1 MERLAGECPKLNQAD
16 STGGLAEVSR
26 KKNKMWLAIRIRGL
40 MKCWEALAFL
50 AGSWLII
57 LLIFTVSFSKE
68 PEKHIKVIRIEE
80 SINPGTAAFLERG
93 TQQAVQDE
101 AALLVV
107 ELDTPGGLVTSM
119 RTMVKTIMN
128 APVPVAVFVSPSGA
142 QAASAGVFV
151 VLAADIAA
159 MAPGTNI
166 GAAHPVVAGGK
177 EMDETMDTK
186 VVNDLVA
193 FIKSIA
199 TRRGRN
205 AEWAEEAVR
214 KSVSVTAEEALKLKV
229 IDLVARDMDDL
240 LDKLE
245 GWPVQTKEGEKKLA
259 FKGFPVQRVQENLRD
274 KILKTV
280 SNPNIAYLLMLIGL
294 AGLYFELSHPGTIF
308 PGVIGGIA
316 LILAFY
322 AFQTLSVNYAGVLL
336 ILLGAV
342 LFLLE
347 IKVTSYGLLSI
358 GGVICLTLGSIML
371 FNTGAPGLQISWS
384 VLIPAV
390 AVISGF
396 FITVALLAV
405 RAHMAK
411 PRTGYGALIGE
422 IAVAKEPL
430 APDGKVFVHGELWNA
445 TSDEIV
451 PEGGR
456 VEVMEVE
463 NLWLKVRKIGDTKH

>member
-1 MERLAGECPKLNQAD
+1 VSKINLGDGKGRLIK
-16 STGGLAEVSR
+16 VSR
-26 KKNKMWLAIRIRGL
+26 KGDKMWFATKLNGSIRWRRAISVLG
-40 MKCWEALAFL
+40 
-50 AGSWLII
+50 GSWLII
-57 LLIFTVSFSKE
+57 LLLCTLAFSQATKE
-68 PEKHIKVIRIEE
+68 HVMVVRIEE
-80 SINPGTAAFLERG
+80 SINPGTAAFLARG
-93 TQQAVQDE
+93 TQQAVEDE
-101 AALLVV
+101 AVLIVV
-107 ELDTPGGLVTSM
+107 QLDTPGGLVSSM

-128 APVPVAVFVSPSGA
+128 APIPVVVFVSPSGA

-151 VLAADIAA
+151 VMAADIAA

-229 IDLVARDMDDL
+229 IDLVARDMEEL
-240 LDKLE
+240 LVKLE
-245 GWPVQTKEGEKKLA
+245 GWAVQTKEGEKKLA
-259 FKGFPVQRVQENLRD
+259 LKGLPVERMQENLRD
-274 KILKTV
+274 KILKTI
-280 SNPNIAYLLMLIGL
+280 SNPNIAYLLMLIGM
-294 AGLYFELSHPGTIF
+294 AGLYFELSHPGAIF
-308 PGVIGGIA
+308 PGVIGGIS

-336 ILLGAV
+336 ILLGAI
-342 LFLLE
+342 LFVLE

-371 FNTGAPGLQISWS
+371 FNTGTTGLRISWS

-390 AVISGF
+390 LVISGF

-411 PRTGYGALIGE
+411 PLTGYRGLIGE

-430 APDGKVFVHGELWNA
+430 APEGKVFVHGELWNA

-451 PEGGR
+451 PEGAK
-456 VEVMEVE
+456 VEVVEVE
-463 NLWLKVRKIGDTKH
+463 NLWLKVRKIGDTKQ

>member
-1 MERLAGECPKLNQAD
+1 MQFTAKL
-16 STGGLAEVSR
+16 EVST
-26 KKNKMWLAIRIRGL
+26 KKSNLL
-40 MKCWEALAFL
+40 TVL
-50 AGSWLII
+50 AGSVLIV
-57 LLIFTVSFSKE
+57 LLLCSLPLSLAGD
-68 PEKHIKVIRIEE
+68 KHIKVLRIEE
-80 SINPGTAAFLERG
+80 SINPGTAAFLARG
-93 TQQAVQDE
+93 ATQAVEED
-101 AALLVV
+101 AVLLVV

-119 RTMVKTIMN
+119 RTMIKTIMN
-128 APVPVAVFVSPSGA
+128 VPIPVVVFVSPSGA

-151 VLAADIAA
+151 VMAADIAA

-177 EMDETMDTK
+177 DMDETMNTK

-214 KSVSVTAEEALKLKV
+214 KSVSITAEEALKFKV
-229 IDLVARDMDDL
+229 IDLVARDVDDL
-240 LDKLE
+240 LAKLE
-245 GWPVQTKEGEKKLA
+245 GWPIQTKEGEKKLA
-259 FKGFPVQRVQENLRD
+259 LKGLPLETVQENLRD
-274 KILKTV
+274 RILKTI
-280 SNPNIAYLLMLIGL
+280 SNPNIAYLLMLIGM
-294 AGLYFELSHPGTIF
+294 AGLYFELSHPGAIF
-308 PGVIGGIA
+308 PGVIGGIS

-336 ILLGAV
+336 IILGAI

-347 IKVTSYGLLSI
+347 IKVTSYGLLSV

-371 FNTGAPGLQISWS
+371 FNTGAPGLRISWS

-390 AVISGF
+390 LVISGF
-396 FITVALLAV
+396 FMTVAFLAM

-411 PRTGYGALIGE
+411 PRTGYQGLIGE
-422 IAVAKEPL
+422 IAVAKESL

-445 TSDEIV
+445 TSEDIV
-451 PEGGR
+451 PVGSK
-456 VEVMEVE
+456 VEVIEVE
-463 NLWLKVRKIGDTKH
+463 NLWLKVRKIGDTKQ

>member
-1 MERLAGECPKLNQAD
+1 M
-16 STGGLAEVSR
+16 SR
-26 KKNKMWLAIRIRGL
+26 KEKKMWLATQLNGSMKWRGVL
-40 MKCWEALAFL
+40 SAAVV
-50 AGSWLII
+50 SWLII
-57 LLIFTVSFSKE
+57 LLFCTLSFTRAS
-68 PEKHIKVIRIEE
+68 EKHIKVIRIEE
-80 SINPGTAAFLERG
+80 SINPGTAAFLARG
-93 TQQAVQDE
+93 AQHAVEDE
-101 AALLVV
+101 AAILVV
-107 ELDTPGGLVTSM
+107 QLDTPGGLVTSM
-119 RTMVKTIMN
+119 RTMIKTIMN
-128 APVPVAVFVSPSGA
+128 APIPVVVFVSPSGA

-177 EMDETMDTK
+177 EMDETMDAK

-229 IDLVARDMDDL
+229 IDLVARDMEDL
-240 LDKLE
+240 LAKLE
-245 GWPVQTKEGEKKLA
+245 GWSVQTKEGEKKLA
-259 FKGFPVQRVQENLRD
+259 LKGLPVQRVQESLRD

-280 SNPNIAYLLMLIGL
+280 SNPNIAYLLMLIGM

-336 ILLGAV
+336 IILGAI

-371 FNTGAPGLQISWS
+371 FNTGTPGVRISWS

-390 AVISGF
+390 VVVSGF

-405 RAHMAK
+405 RAYMAK
-411 PRTGYGALIGE
+411 PRTGYLGLIGE
-422 IAVAKEPL
+422 IAVTTEPL

-451 PEGGR
+451 PEGAK
-456 VEVMEVE
+456 VEVVEVE
-463 NLWLKVRKIGDTKH
+463 NLWLKVRKIGDTKQ

>member
-1 MERLAGECPKLNQAD
+1 MQFTAKL
-16 STGGLAEVSR
+16 EVST
-26 KKNKMWLAIRIRGL
+26 KKSNLL
-40 MKCWEALAFL
+40 TVL
-50 AGSWLII
+50 AGSVLIV
-57 LLIFTVSFSKE
+57 LLLCSLPLSLAGD
-68 PEKHIKVIRIEE
+68 KHIKVLRIEE
-80 SINPGTAAFLERG
+80 SINPGTAAFLARG
-93 TQQAVQDE
+93 ATQAVEED
-101 AALLVV
+101 AVLLVV

-119 RTMVKTIMN
+119 RTMIKTIMN
-128 APVPVAVFVSPSGA
+128 APIPVVVFVSPSGA

-151 VLAADIAA
+151 VMAADIAA

-177 EMDETMDTK
+177 DMDETMNTK

-214 KSVSVTAEEALKLKV
+214 KSVSITAEEALKFKV
-229 IDLVARDMDDL
+229 IDLVARDVDDL
-240 LDKLE
+240 LAKLE
-245 GWPVQTKEGEKKLA
+245 GWPIQTKEGEKKLA
-259 FKGFPVQRVQENLRD
+259 LKGLPLETVQENLRD
-274 KILKTV
+274 KILKTS
-280 SNPNIAYLLMLIGL
+280 SNPNIAYLLMLIGM
-294 AGLYFELSHPGTIF
+294 AGLYFELSHPGAIF
-308 PGVIGGIA
+308 PGVVGGIS

-336 ILLGAV
+336 IILGAI

-347 IKVTSYGLLSI
+347 IKVTSYGLLSV

-371 FNTGAPGLQISWS
+371 FNTGAPGLRISWS

-390 AVISGF
+390 LVISGF
-396 FITVALLAV
+396 FMTVAFLAM

-411 PRTGYGALIGE
+411 PRTGYQGLIGE
-422 IAVAKEPL
+422 IAVAKESL

-445 TSDEIV
+445 TSEDIV
-451 PEGGR
+451 PVGSK
-456 VEVMEVE
+456 VEVIEVE
-463 NLWLKVRKIGDTKH
+463 NLWLKVRKIGDTKQ

>member
-1 MERLAGECPKLNQAD
+1 MQFTAKL
-16 STGGLAEVSR
+16 EVST
-26 KKNKMWLAIRIRGL
+26 KKSNLL
-40 MKCWEALAFL
+40 TVL
-50 AGSWLII
+50 AGSVLIV
-57 LLIFTVSFSKE
+57 LLLCSLPLSLAGD
-68 PEKHIKVIRIEE
+68 KHIKVLRIEE
-80 SINPGTAAFLERG
+80 SINPGTAAFLARG
-93 TQQAVQDE
+93 ATQAVEED
-101 AALLVV
+101 AVLLVV

-119 RTMVKTIMN
+119 RTMIKTIMN
-128 APVPVAVFVSPSGA
+128 VPIPVVVFVSPSGA

-151 VLAADIAA
+151 VMAADIAA

-177 EMDETMDTK
+177 DMDETMGTK

-214 KSVSVTAEEALKLKV
+214 KSVSITAEEALKLKV
-229 IDLVARDMDDL
+229 IDLVARDMDEL
-240 LDKLE
+240 LLKLE
-245 GWPVQTKEGEKKLA
+245 GWPIQTKEGEKKLA
-259 FKGFPVQRVQENLRD
+259 LKGLPAETVEENLRD
-274 KILKTV
+274 KILKTI
-280 SNPNIAYLLMLIGL
+280 SNPNIAYLLMLIGM
-294 AGLYFELSHPGTIF
+294 AGLYFELSHPGAIF
-308 PGVIGGIA
+308 PGVVGGIS

-336 ILLGAV
+336 IILGAI

-347 IKVTSYGLLSI
+347 IKVTSYGLLSV

-371 FNTGAPGLQISWS
+371 FNTGAPGLRIAWS

-390 AVISGF
+390 LVISGF
-396 FITVALLAV
+396 FMTVAFLAM

-411 PRTGYGALIGE
+411 PRTGYQGLIGE
-422 IAVAKEPL
+422 IAVAKESL

-445 TSDEIV
+445 TSEDIV
-451 PEGGR
+451 PVGSK
-456 VEVMEVE
+456 VEVIGVE
-463 NLWLKVRKIGDTKH
+463 NLWLKVRKIGDTKQ

>member
-1 MERLAGECPKLNQAD
+1 MRFVARIEV
-16 STGGLAEVSR
+16 STRSRGGL
-26 KKNKMWLAIRIRGL
+26 WLLGCLFLVLLVTYAVPSS
-40 MKCWEALAFL
+40 LA
-50 AGSWLII
+50 AD
-57 LLIFTVSFSKE
+57 KQ
-68 PEKHIKVIRIEE
+68 IKLIRIEE
-80 SINPGTAAFLERG
+80 SINPGTAAFLARG
-93 TQQAVQDE
+93 TRHAVEDE
-101 AALLVV
+101 AVLLIVQ
-107 ELDTPGGLVTSM
+107 LDTPGGLVSSM

-128 APVPVAVFVSPSGA
+128 TPIPVVVFVSPSGA

-151 VLAADIAA
+151 VMAADVAA

-199 TRRGRN
+199 TKRGRN

-214 KSVSVTAEEALKLKV
+214 KSVSVTADEALRLKV
-229 IDLVARDMDDL
+229 IDLIARDTDDL
-240 LDKLE
+240 LLKLE
-245 GWPVQTKEGEKKLA
+245 GWIVQTKMGEKKLA
-259 FKGFPVQRVQENLRD
+259 LKGLPTETVQENLRD
-274 KILKTV
+274 KILKTI

-294 AGLYFELSHPGTIF
+294 AGLYFELSHPGAIF
-308 PGVIGGIA
+308 PGVIGGIS

-336 ILLGAV
+336 IILGAI

-347 IKVTSYGLLSI
+347 IKITSYGLLSI

-371 FNTGAPGLQISWS
+371 FNTGTTGLRISWS

-390 AVISGF
+390 AAISGF
-396 FITVALLAV
+396 FIAVAFLAV
-405 RAHMAK
+405 RAHMAR
-411 PRTGYGALIGE
+411 PRTGYQGLIGE
-422 IAVAKEPL
+422 IAVTKEPL

-445 TSDEIV
+445 TSEDIV
-451 PEGGR
+451 PVGAR
-456 VEVMEVE
+456 VEVIGVE
-463 NLWLKVRKIGDTKH
+463 NLWLKVRKIGGTNQ

>member
-1 MERLAGECPKLNQAD
+1 MQFTAKL
-16 STGGLAEVSR
+16 EVST
-26 KKNKMWLAIRIRGL
+26 KKSNLL
-40 MKCWEALAFL
+40 TVL
-50 AGSWLII
+50 AGSVLIV
-57 LLIFTVSFSKE
+57 LLLCSLPLSLAGD
-68 PEKHIKVIRIEE
+68 KHIKVLRIEE
-80 SINPGTAAFLERG
+80 SINPGTAAFLARG
-93 TQQAVQDE
+93 ATQAVEED
-101 AALLVV
+101 AVLLVV

-119 RTMVKTIMN
+119 RTMIKTIMN
-128 APVPVAVFVSPSGA
+128 VPIPVVVFVSPSGA

-151 VLAADIAA
+151 VMAADIAA

-177 EMDETMDTK
+177 DMDETMGTK

-214 KSVSVTAEEALKLKV
+214 KSVSITAEEALKLKV
-229 IDLVARDMDDL
+229 IDLIARDMDEL
-240 LDKLE
+240 LLKLE
-245 GWPVQTKEGEKKLA
+245 GWPIQTKEGEKKLA
-259 FKGFPVQRVQENLRD
+259 LKGLPVETVEENLRD
-274 KILKTV
+274 KILKTI
-280 SNPNIAYLLMLIGL
+280 SNPNIAYLLMLIGM
-294 AGLYFELSHPGTIF
+294 AGLYFELSHPGAIF
-308 PGVIGGIA
+308 PGVVGGIS

-336 ILLGAV
+336 IILGAI

-347 IKVTSYGLLSI
+347 IKVTSYGLLSV

-371 FNTGAPGLQISWS
+371 FNTGAPGLRISWS

-390 AVISGF
+390 LVISGF
-396 FITVALLAV
+396 FMTVAFLAM

-411 PRTGYGALIGE
+411 PRTGYQGLIGE
-422 IAVAKEPL
+422 IAVAKESL

-445 TSDEIV
+445 TSEDIV
-451 PEGGR
+451 PVGSK
-456 VEVMEVE
+456 VEVIEVE
-463 NLWLKVRKIGDTKH
+463 NLWLKVRKIGDTKQ